1 MTESSRCRRQEQVK
15 TIKEELA
22 IEDGNNRGVPL
33 QGLRYCRL
41 ALGVTQRE
49 LADMAG
55 VHQSAISALERNT
68 RRAYP
73 KTIRMLCE
81 ALKVEPADLVCHYR

>member
-1 MTESSRCRRQEQVK
+1 MTESRRCRRQQQVK
-15 TIKEELA
+15 SIKKELA
-22 IEDGNNRGVPL
+22 IEDGDNHGARLP
-33 QGLRYCRL
+33 GLRYCRL
-41 ALGVTQRE
+41 AAGVTQRE
-49 LADMAG
+49 LASMAG

-81 ALKVEPADLVCHYR
+81 ALEVEPVDVLCNDQ